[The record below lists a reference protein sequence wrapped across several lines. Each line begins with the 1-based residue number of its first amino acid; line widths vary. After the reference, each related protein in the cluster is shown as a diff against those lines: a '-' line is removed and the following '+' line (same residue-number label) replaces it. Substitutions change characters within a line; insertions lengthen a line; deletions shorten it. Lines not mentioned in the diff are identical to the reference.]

1 MIHLKDDFKEGDS
14 VLNIKPSW
22 LNQVAAFINYLHGRG
37 CIINKPSNP
46 SETNAPFIEVA
57 ESAGGG
63 AELSDSTPIADTAT
77 ASAGVEASASR
88 ADHAHPLQV
97 DNSNLPLVDSEFGAK
112 GVASLY
118 ARSDHQHRLNV
129 GSTAPGG
136 PVSGGAAGSSSV
148 YARADHKHPP
158 QYVPLPFLEIP
169 ANYGP
174 TPYSDIID
182 GDWGTSS
189 TGARY
194 DHRHNLNVDAGKPAD
209 VGTVAST
216 GTASTYARRDHV
228 HKGGSGSVGDTT
240 PKVDITNGKAGTAT
254 SASRED
260 HQHPLNVDSTN
271 PIAIGTA
278 ASAGTSGIYAQRDHV
293 HLDRVPIGNST
304 LGGTVDLRS
313 PAEGEFATN
322 NTGWDP
328 VAISKGTAITVL
340 TRVRYSEADATPAIL
355 CYSRELVIDKFGRVC
370 AVSSEGRYTVATPV
384 DLVLS

>member
-97 DNSNLPLVDSEFGAK
+97 DNSNLPLVDSEFGVK

-174 TPYSDIID
+174 TPYSDIIN
-182 GDWGTSS
+182 GAWGTSS

-194 DHRHNLNVDAGKPAD
+194 DHRHNLNVDAGKPED
-209 VGTVAST
+209 VGTTAST
-216 GTASTYARRDHV
+216 GTANTYARRDHV
-228 HKGGSGSVGDTT
+228 HKGNSGAVGDAT
-240 PKVDITNGKAGTAT
+240 PKVDITNGEVGTETA
-254 SASRED
+254 ASRED
-260 HQHPLNVDSTN
+260 HQHPLNVELTSSN
-271 PIAIGTA
+271 KPLANGTA
-278 ASAGTSGIYAQRDHV
+278 AHGTAATYVRSDHVHPAIALPVMPSAPSPLINIGNSGTSGAKSTTWTAGGSSYLKIWRHQWVYVGTTGSEKLQGIEHYEIYDKDTGGLLYVSAE
-293 HLDRVPIGNST
+293 ST
-304 LGGTVDLRS
+304 FTIHT
-313 PAEGEFATN
+313 PE
-322 NTGWDP
+322 
-328 VAISKGTAITVL
+328 
-340 TRVRYSEADATPAIL
+340 YEA
-355 CYSRELVIDKFGRVC
+355 
-370 AVSSEGRYTVATPV
+370 
-384 DLVLS
+384 